1 MQIFLVSVVILV
13 TLALIIYK
21 INNKFEKKEQKIYLV
36 ILSLIVLIFIS
47 YNSNQDDILPELFK
61 KEYSSKNKTEILKLS
76 SELLNNKLISSKNK
90 YIYKFTYIIKK
101 DNKEYICTANNVN
114 IVKLDDEFIISKY
127 TEECKEK

>member
-13 TLALIIYK
+13 SLALIIFK

-36 ILSLIVLIFIS
+36 ILSLIVLIFVS
-47 YNSNQDDILPELFK
+47 YNYNQDDILPELFK
-61 KEYSSKNKTEILKLS
+61 KEYSSKNKIEILKLS

-90 YIYKFTYIIKK
+90 YVYKFTYIIKK
-101 DNKEYICTANNVN
+101 DTKQYICTANNVE
-114 IVKLDDEFIISKY
+114 ILKLDDEFIISKY